1 MKNLIKILLVFV
13 AFVCLSFVKPENK
26 IVNVVIDSGH
36 GGYDLGAKIDEI
48 TEKKLVEEITN
59 KIKALHNDTKVIFHY
74 TRSNDEFI
82 GLMERAN
89 FINQIKPDLAISLH
103 LNQNKNTEANGFEV
117 YVSANN
123 IQSEKSKE
131 LADKLVS
138 KFATSP
144 LKNLG
149 VKTAPFLVLKKSEY
163 PIMVVE
169 LGYISNKSDRKYL
182 TSESGQTEI
191 AKNILEFVSDL
202 K

>member
-36 GGYDLGAKIDEI
+36 GGYDHGAKIDEI

-74 TRSNDEFI
+74 TRSNDEFL
-82 GLMERAN
+82 GLMERVN

-144 LKNLG
+144 LKNRG
-149 VKTAPFLVLKKSEY
+149 VKTAPFMVLKKSEY

-169 LGYISNKSDRKYL
+169 LGYISNKNDRKYL